1 MSLKSI
7 AAYYTAARRV
17 LARAARGTVEQA
29 IIRVVGR
36 YLPGR
41 TATVFI
47 STGELSGEMHA
58 AHLVRA
64 LQELRSE
71 QGLPPAIIEGNGSKR
86 MREAGVQLLFDV
98 ATWGEM
104 GVLANVLKAQFLLR
118 VVSATA
124 RYILSNQPDM
134 VVMVDSRFL
143 STSLARYLRQRGY
156 GGKIVYYVAP
166 VRWQSLYDPGEQ
178 RRSLTNRRFL
188 DVKEH
193 FDFAIPIYP
202 VSLPVYQALG
212 IPHEYVGHPLCDLAG
227 PILSDAQFSSLT
239 GIDFDPA
246 RPPTIIGTL
255 PGSRVGEVRQIAPVI
270 FRALA
275 LMREAFAEDPQ
286 LPPLYMVSVLAHRE
300 LTDDLVA
307 AARRANLPDLTLIDA
322 EYVYDLMA
330 RARLMIVKSGTG
342 IHECML
348 MNVPAI
354 MCYRVTPFTAWFA
367 QHIMRLNMPYF
378 SLPNL
383 LAGKPVV
390 PELVQNECN
399 HRRIVELASSLLY
412 EERERAAMLEAYSE
426 LRDLVCKPAPLRRAA
441 ELLLG
446 LLGEQR

>member
-1 MSLKSI
+1 
-7 AAYYTAARRV
+7 
-17 LARAARGTVEQA
+17 
-29 IIRVVGR
+29 VGR

-64 LQELRSE
+64 LQQLRSE
-71 QGLPPAIIEGNGSKR
+71 QGQPPAIIEGNGSKR
-86 MREAGVQLLFDV
+86 MRAAGVQLLFDV

-104 GVLANVLKAQFLLR
+104 GVLANVLKAQFFLR

-134 VVMVDSRFL
+134 VVLVDSRFL
-143 STSLARYLRQRGY
+143 NTSLARHLRQRGY

-188 DVKEH
+188 DVKDLC
-193 FDFAIPIYP
+193 DFAIPIYP
-202 VSLPVYQALG
+202 VSLATYQALG

-227 PILSDAQFSSLT
+227 PVLSDAQFRQLT
-239 GIDFDPA
+239 GIDYDPA
-246 RPPTIIGTL
+246 APPTIIGTL
-255 PGSRVGEVRQIAPVI
+255 PGSRVGEVRQIAPAI

-275 LMREAFAEDPQ
+275 LMREAFDEDPQ
-286 LPPLYMVSVLAHRE
+286 LPPLYMVSALAHQD
-300 LTDDLVA
+300 LTDELIS
-307 AARRANLPDLTLIDA
+307 AARRARLPDLTLIDA

-354 MCYRVTPFTAWFA
+354 MCYRVAPYMAWIA
-367 QHIMRLNMPYF
+367 RYIMRFNMPYF

-390 PELVQNECN
+390 PELVQEECN
-399 HRRIVELASSLLY
+399 HRRIVDLASSLLY
-412 EERERAAMLEAYSE
+412 EERERRAMLDAYRD

-446 LLGEQR
+446 LIGESR